1 MNVPHRMNLLYSIPE
16 IHRTKILYIIITTKF
31 VNSIPKPIV
40 HKTTLFHPVQ
50 HFRKMTQLFEFIP
63 MSSYAYIAANLIHTI
78 HFQNS
83 NLKLFIFLFLL
94 PFHHLY
100 ILHEL
105 NLVSPVRALSSCHE
119 DIISIKANSIFCS

>member
-63 MSSYAYIAANLIHTI
+63 MSSYAYIAAKVCGVWCVQGNNGINI
-78 HFQNS
+78 VI
-83 NLKLFIFLFLL
+83 FIFAVNIICILFKIT
-94 PFHHLY
+94 Y
-100 ILHEL
+100 E
-105 NLVSPVRALSSCHE
+105 VALQCHA
-119 DIISIKANSIFCS
+119 IPIVN